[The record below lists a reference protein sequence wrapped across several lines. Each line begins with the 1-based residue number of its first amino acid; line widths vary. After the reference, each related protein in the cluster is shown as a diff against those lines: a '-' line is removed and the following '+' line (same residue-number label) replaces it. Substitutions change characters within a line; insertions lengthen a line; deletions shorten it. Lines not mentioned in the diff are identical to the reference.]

1 MKPMSIEDSGGTIT
15 PGYGEPNRCDV
26 TVIGGGPAGSTVAA
40 LLAEKGWHVEVLEKD
55 HHPRF
60 HIGESLLPHSMPML
74 ERLGVLDAVAG
85 IGIRKYGAEL
95 LSPEDGR
102 TRTVYFANA
111 VGESRPYA
119 YQVKRA
125 EFDEILF
132 RNAAAKGARVHEG
145 VRVKRVDFRPGRPSL
160 VHAEDRAG
168 RASIREA
175 RFVIDATGRD
185 TFLSTQLGGKK
196 PNREHKSAA
205 VFSHF
210 ACVARQAGLDEGNI
224 SVAWF
229 EHGWFWMI
237 PFKDGTMS
245 VGAVCW
251 PYYLKARKTGLD
263 AFLWDTIRLCPP
275 IAERMREARS
285 LMRAQTAGNYS
296 YRRMTMSGAGHLF
309 VGDAFAFV
317 DPVFSSG
324 VHLALNS
331 GTLGAEVVDAYLRDS
346 PAYPALLRDFERT
359 VRRGVKTFSWFIYRF
374 TQPAFRD
381 LFLIEGSRFGIER
394 AVLALLA
401 GNAFGQAPGRVPV
414 LIFKLC
420 YYLTALFKIR
430 GNWSAYRRRRH
441 RSDWRAVGT

>member
-1 MKPMSIEDSGGTIT
+1 MSIEDSGGAVTT
-15 PGYGEPNRCDV
+15 GYGEPSRCDV
-26 TVIGGGPAGSTVAA
+26 AVIGGGPAGSTVST
-40 LLAEKGWHVEVLEKD
+40 LLAEKGWHVEVLEKH

-74 ERLGVLDAVAG
+74 ERLGVLDAVEG
-85 IGIRKYGAEL
+85 IGFGVRGGVV
-95 LSPEDGR
+95 SPEDGR

-111 VGESRPYA
+111 AGESRPYA

-145 VRVKRVDFRPGRPSL
+145 LRVKRVDFRPGRPLL
-160 VHAEDRAG
+160 VHAEDRAE

-210 ACVARQAGLDEGNI
+210 ACVARQTGLDEGNI
-224 SVAWF
+224 SVARF
-229 EHGWFWMI
+229 KDGWFWMI

-263 AFLWDTIRLCPP
+263 AFLWDTIGLCPP
-275 IAERMREARS
+275 IAERMREAR
-285 LMRAQTAGNYS
+285 LLTPAQRRAT
-296 YRRMTMSGAGHLF
+296 T
-309 VGDAFAFV
+309 
-317 DPVFSSG
+317 
-324 VHLALNS
+324 
-331 GTLGAEVVDAYLRDS
+331 
-346 PAYPALLRDFERT
+346 RT
-359 VRRGVKTFSWFIYRF
+359 G
-374 TQPAFRD
+374 
-381 LFLIEGSRFGIER
+381 G
-394 AVLALLA
+394 
-401 GNAFGQAPGRVPV
+401 
-414 LIFKLC
+414 
-420 YYLTALFKIR
+420 
-430 GNWSAYRRRRH
+430 
-441 RSDWRAVGT
+441 

>member
-111 VGESRPYA
+111 VAESRPYA

-168 RASIREA
+168 
-175 RFVIDATGRD
+175 
-185 TFLSTQLGGKK
+185 
-196 PNREHKSAA
+196 
-205 VFSHF
+205 
-210 ACVARQAGLDEGNI
+210 
-224 SVAWF
+224 
-229 EHGWFWMI
+229 
-237 PFKDGTMS
+237 
-245 VGAVCW
+245 
-251 PYYLKARKTGLD
+251 
-263 AFLWDTIRLCPP
+263 
-275 IAERMREARS
+275 
-285 LMRAQTAGNYS
+285 
-296 YRRMTMSGAGHLF
+296 
-309 VGDAFAFV
+309 
-317 DPVFSSG
+317 
-324 VHLALNS
+324 
-331 GTLGAEVVDAYLRDS
+331 
-346 PAYPALLRDFERT
+346 
-359 VRRGVKTFSWFIYRF
+359 
-374 TQPAFRD
+374 
-381 LFLIEGSRFGIER
+381 
-394 AVLALLA
+394 
-401 GNAFGQAPGRVPV
+401 
-414 LIFKLC
+414 
-420 YYLTALFKIR
+420 
-430 GNWSAYRRRRH
+430 
-441 RSDWRAVGT
+441 